1 MHDFFL
7 AKQIL
12 EKIREIVMEKKLER
26 ISKVSLEIGSIV
38 LAHDNLPE
46 HLEDINIENLVFGL
60 KSFAKDTALAQV
72 EFDVQKVAGESW
84 KITSIEVE

>member
-12 EKIREIVMEKKLER
+12 EKISEIAVEKKLEK
-26 ISKVSLEIGSIV
+26 ISRVSLEIGSIV

-46 HLEDINIENLVFGL
+46 HMEDMNIENLVFGL
-60 KSFAKDTALAQV
+60 RSLAKDTLFEQTV
-72 EFDVQKVAGESW
+72 FDIKKVAGESW